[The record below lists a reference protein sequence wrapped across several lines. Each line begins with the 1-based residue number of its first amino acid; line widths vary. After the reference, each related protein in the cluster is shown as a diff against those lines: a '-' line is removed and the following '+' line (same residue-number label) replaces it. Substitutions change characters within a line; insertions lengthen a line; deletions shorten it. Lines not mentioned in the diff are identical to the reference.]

1 MLCIGYI
8 VYSVRFNQLT
18 LKFRYADKVA
28 EKLCSKTRKG
38 DILWGIILSGLM
50 PEIVKIVSRTVK
62 AIKTHTKRNTH
73 THVNTSQGAVE

>member
-28 EKLCSKTRKG
+28 EKLCSKTRQG

-62 AIKTHTKRNTH
+62 AKKKHTRNKTHTH
-73 THVNTSQGAVE
+73 TSTRAKEL